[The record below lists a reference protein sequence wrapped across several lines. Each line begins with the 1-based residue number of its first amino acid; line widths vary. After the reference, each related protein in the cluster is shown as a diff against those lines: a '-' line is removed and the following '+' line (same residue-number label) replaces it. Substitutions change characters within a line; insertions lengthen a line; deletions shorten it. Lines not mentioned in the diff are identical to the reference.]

1 MSLNL
6 ANKLSCSRILRYAE
20 RFPQKEMGVMLVA
33 DLHRAIGADLFAAE
47 GFPQWAHHVADVLLA
62 QD

>member
-1 MSLNL
+1 
-6 ANKLSCSRILRYAE
+6 LRYAE